1 MSTRGGVL
9 QRGTSN
15 SNSRGSAEDR
25 RRRRAYLVE
34 RDGWPCAG
42 IVLCWRCGVPLLQDD
57 DPEAPGQA
65 VTVDRIVP
73 GAEGGRYTRDNIR
86 AACAGCNSETGG
98 QLGGMRSARARST
111 HGPMHAPGQGYVTP
125 DTPTVPT
132 LEGIDAARTS
142 HGSTHTVHAPGP
154 CTGAP
159 PSLQGGPVRPDQGR
173 AA

>member
-9 QRGTSN
+9 TRGTSN
-15 SNSRGSAEDR
+15 GNSRGSAEDR
-25 RRRRAYLVE
+25 RRRRAYLVQ

-42 IVLCWRCGVPLLQDD
+42 IVLCWRCHVPLLQDE
-57 DPEAPGQA
+57 DPEAPGQG
-65 VTVDRIVP
+65 VTVDRIMP

-111 HGPMHAPGQGYVTP
+111 HGSMHAPGQSYVTP
-125 DTPTVPT
+125 ESSTVCT
-132 LEGIDAARTS
+132 LEGIDAAPSS
-142 HGSTHTVHAPGP
+142 HEPMHAMHDTGP
-154 CTGAP
+154 CTGTP